1 VYAPPLVPSL
11 TSHVA
16 VEAELLDQALSPGA
30 RVLDAG
36 CGRRTRLADH
46 RDQISEL
53 VGIDMDEEACAAN
66 EALDAGFV
74 SDLCAPLPFPDGSF
88 DVVYSN
94 FVIEHLEQP
103 PAAFA
108 EWRRVLRPGGA
119 LIVLTSNRA
128 SPPLLLADLM
138 PQRLRLGLKRAGAG
152 VAERDVIPAHYRA
165 NTPRRLRTQ
174 LSDAG
179 FRAIRVEHVAT
190 LHRYAERAP
199 RIAAVVREFER
210 RLPAT
215 LRSTIVG
222 LYRAI

>member
-1 VYAPPLVPSL
+1 MPSL

-16 VEAELLDQALSPGA
+16 VEADLLAQALSPGA

-53 VGIDMDEEACAAN
+53 VGIDVDEDACAAN
-66 EALDAGFV
+66 EALDSRV
-74 SDLCAPLPFPDGSF
+74 VTDLCTTLPFPDGSF

-94 FVIEHLEQP
+94 FVIEHLEKP
-103 PAAFA
+103 PVAFA

-128 SPPLLLADLM
+128 SPPLLLADLL
-138 PQRLRLGLKRAGAG
+138 PQRLRTRLKRAGAG
-152 VAERDVIPAHYRA
+152 VAEHDVIPARYRA
-165 NTPRRLRTQ
+165 NTPWRLRAQ
-174 LSDAG
+174 LGDAG
-179 FRAIRVEHVAT
+179 FEAIRVEHVAT

-199 RIAAVVREFER
+199 RIATIVRQLER
-210 RLPAT
+210 RLPAA